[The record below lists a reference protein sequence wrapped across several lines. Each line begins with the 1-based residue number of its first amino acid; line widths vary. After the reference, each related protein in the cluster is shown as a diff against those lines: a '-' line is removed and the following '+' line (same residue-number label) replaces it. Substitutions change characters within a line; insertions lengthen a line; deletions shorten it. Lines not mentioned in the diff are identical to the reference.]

1 MTLNRLLIVDDEESV
16 AITMQAILQLDGHD
30 VEMCTRGDVALRRIG
45 ETTFDL
51 VLTDLR
57 LDDLDGL
64 QIVAETHRRSPETI
78 VIVLTGY
85 ASLESAVKALREGAY
100 DYLLKPCD
108 VEELR
113 ATVARGLERRKI
125 GQQLQERVG
134 ELETAN
140 ATIGRMNVE
149 LEARVSAATADLEA
163 RLEELAAAKA
173 ETQDHLEK
181 LRELDKLKSQFLSI
195 ASHELKTPI
204 TAMSG
209 FVQIAVRRLRRRIDR
224 GKPADPVIAAEDV
237 TLLEQL
243 EVVNRQTTKLARL
256 VDELL
261 DVSRIE
267 SGRLEFRV
275 ADVDLAGLAAEV
287 MARQEM
293 LASQHRLEI
302 TRDGERFVV
311 RGDRDHLEQVLNNL
325 VSNAIK
331 YSPSGRRVDLHLG
344 TRTDGMVVLSVT
356 DQGMGIRAAEL
367 ETIFGLFYRSPD
379 REARD
384 VGGMGLGLYISKEI
398 VDRHGGRIW
407 AESREGKG
415 TTFFIALP
423 PAGPA
428 LDPAVTGTSAFAA
441 KASLH

>member
-1 MTLNRLLIVDDEESV
+1 V
-16 AITMQAILQLDGHD
+16 G
-30 VEMCTRGDVALRRIG
+30 
-45 ETTFDL
+45 
-51 VLTDLR
+51 
-57 LDDLDGL
+57 
-64 QIVAETHRRSPETI
+64 
-78 VIVLTGY
+78 IVLTGY

-100 DYLLKPCD
+100 DYMLKPAD
-108 VEELR
+108 VEDLR
-113 ATVARGLERRKI
+113 ATVARGIERRRL
-125 GQQLQERVG
+125 GQQLRERVSELEAANRTINELNDSLQERVARATVDLQHRVR
-134 ELETAN
+134 ELD
-140 ATIGRMNVE
+140 
-149 LEARVSAATADLEA
+149 EAKREIQASY
-163 RLEELAAAKA
+163 
-173 ETQDHLEK
+173 EK
-181 LRELDKLKSQFLSI
+181 LQELDKLKSQFLSI

-224 GKPADPVIAAEDV
+224 AKPTDPEQATEDA

-275 ADVDLAGLAAEV
+275 ADVDLAALAAEV
-287 MARQEM
+287 VT
-293 LASQHRLEI
+293 RLEMVASEHVLNVS
-302 TRDGERFVV
+302 RDGERFVV

-331 YSPSGRRVDLHLG
+331 YSPAGRRVDIRLG
-344 TRTDGMVVLSVT
+344 TGADGMVLLSVT

-367 ETIFGLFYRSPD
+367 ESIFGLFYRSPD
-379 REARD
+379 RDARD

-407 AESREGKG
+407 AESRIGEG
-415 TTFFIALP
+415 TMFCVALP
-423 PAGPA
+423 PAGAPAPA
-428 LDPAVTGTSAFAA
+428 LASGASAAA
-441 KASLH
+441 TEAQLH

>member
-1 MTLNRLLIVDDEESV
+1 MPQSKLLIVDDEESV
-16 AITMQAILQLDGHD
+16 AVTMQAILQLDGHD
-30 VEMCTRGDVALRRIG
+30 VEMATRGDQAIKRIG

-64 QIVAETHRRSPETI
+64 QIVAEAHRRSPETI

-113 ATVARGLERRKI
+113 ATVARGLDRGRM
-125 GQQLQERVG
+125 GQQLHQRVV
-134 ELETAN
+134 EVEAANET
-140 ATIGRMNVE
+140 IRRMNAD
-149 LEARVSAATADLEA
+149 LEGRVAAATADLEV

-173 ETQDHLEK
+173 ETQGHLEK

-224 GKPADPVIAAEDV
+224 AQSPDTEQGAEDV

-275 ADVDLAGLAAEV
+275 ADVDLADLAGEV
-287 MARQEM
+287 
-293 LASQHRLEI
+293 LKRLEMVASDHALSV
-302 TRDGERFVV
+302 THDGERFIV

-325 VSNAIK
+325 ISNAIK
-331 YSPSGRRVDLHLG
+331 YSPSGHRVDIHLSTAAEG
-344 TRTDGMVVLSVT
+344 TVLLSVT

-367 ETIFGLFYRSPD
+367 ESIFGLFYRSPD
-379 REARD
+379 RDARD

-407 AESREGKG
+407 AESRTGEG
-415 TTFFIALP
+415 TTFYIALP

-428 LDPAVTGTSAFAA
+428 PAVTTSDVS
-441 KASLH
+441 ASAG

>member
-1 MTLNRLLIVDDEESV
+1 MPGPKVLIVDDEESV
-16 AITMQAILQLDGHD
+16 AVTMQAILQLDGHD
-30 VEMCTRGDVALRRIG
+30 VEMTTRGDDALRRLRQ
-45 ETTFDL
+45 TTYDL

-64 QIVAETHRRSPETI
+64 QIVAEAHKLSPETI

-113 ATVARGLERRKI
+113 STVSRGLERRRV
-125 GQQLQERVG
+125 GQQLHERV
-134 ELETAN
+134 
-140 ATIGRMNVE
+140 VE
-149 LEARVSAATADLEA
+149 LEAANETIVRLNADLEGRVAAATADLQA
-163 RLEELAAAKA
+163 RLQELAAAKA

-209 FVQIAVRRLRRRIDR
+209 FIQIAVRRLRRRIERDAPRETERSSEDR
-224 GKPADPVIAAEDV
+224 

-275 ADVDLAGLAAEV
+275 SDVDLGQLADEV
-287 MARQEM
+287 VA
-293 LASQHRLEI
+293 RLEMVASDHELVVSRGPG
-302 TRDGERFVV
+302 TFVV

-325 VSNAIK
+325 VSNAVK
-331 YSPSGRRVDLHLG
+331 YSPSGRRVDIRLG
-344 TRTDGMVVLSVT
+344 STDQGMVLLSVT

-367 ETIFGLFYRSPD
+367 ESIFGLFYRSPD

-407 AESREGKG
+407 AESRTGEG
-415 TTFFIALP
+415 TTFFVALP
-423 PAGPA
+423 PAGDPNPA
-428 LDPAVTGTSAFAA
+428 ADPGVSATTG
-441 KASLH
+441 

>member
-1 MTLNRLLIVDDEESV
+1 MPQSKLLIVDDEESV
-16 AITMQAILQLDGHD
+16 AVTMQAILQLDGHD
-30 VEMCTRGDVALRRIG
+30 VEMATRGDQAIKRIG

-64 QIVAETHRRSPETI
+64 QIVAEAHRRSPETI

-113 ATVARGLERRKI
+113 ATVARGLDRGRM
-125 GQQLQERVG
+125 GQQLHQRVV
-134 ELETAN
+134 EVEAANET
-140 ATIGRMNVE
+140 IRRMNAD
-149 LEARVSAATADLEA
+149 LEGRVAAATADLEV
-163 RLEELAAAKA
+163 RLQELAAAKA
-173 ETQDHLEK
+173 ETQGHLEK

-224 GKPADPVIAAEDV
+224 AQSPDTEQGAEDA

-275 ADVDLAGLAAEV
+275 ADVDLAELAAEV
-287 MARQEM
+287 
-293 LASQHRLEI
+293 LKRLEMVASDHVLSV
-302 TRDGERFVV
+302 TREGARFVV

-325 VSNAIK
+325 ISNAIK
-331 YSPSGRRVDLHLG
+331 YSPSGHRVDIHLG
-344 TRTDGMVVLSVT
+344 TAAEGMVLLSVA

-367 ETIFGLFYRSPD
+367 ESIFGLFYRSPD
-379 REARD
+379 RDARD

-407 AESREGKG
+407 AESRTGEG
-415 TTFFIALP
+415 TTFYVALP
-423 PAGPA
+423 PAGA
-428 LDPAVTGTSAFAA
+428 APAVATSGVS
-441 KASLH
+441 ASAG

>member
-1 MTLNRLLIVDDEESV
+1 MPPSKLLIVDDEESV
-16 AITMQAILQLDGHD
+16 AVTMQAILQLDGHE
-30 VEMCTRGDVALRRIG
+30 VEMSTRGDEAIKRIG
-45 ETTFDL
+45 ETTYDL

-57 LDDLDGL
+57 LDDLDGM
-64 QIVAETHRRSPETI
+64 QIVAEARRRAPETI

-108 VEELR
+108 VEDLR
-113 ATVARGLERRKI
+113 ATVTRGLERRRV
-125 GQQLQERVG
+125 GQQLHERVL
-134 ELETAN
+134 ELEAAN
-140 ATIGRMNVE
+140 RTIGRMNAE
-149 LEARVSAATADLEA
+149 LEGRVAAATADLEG
-163 RLEELAAAKA
+163 RLQELAAAKA

-224 GKPADPVIAAEDV
+224 AKPADPEQGSEDV
-237 TLLEQL
+237 TLLEHF

-275 ADVDLAGLAAEV
+275 ADVDLAALAAEV
-287 MARQEM
+287 VT
-293 LASQHRLEI
+293 RLEMVASEHVLKVS
-302 TRDGERFVV
+302 REGERLVV
-311 RGDRDHLEQVLNNL
+311 RGDRDHIEQVLNNL
-325 VSNAIK
+325 ISNAIK
-331 YSPSGRRVDLHLG
+331 YSPSGRGVDIHLG
-344 TRTDGMVVLSVT
+344 TATDGMVLLSVA
-356 DQGMGIRAAEL
+356 DHGMGIRAAEL
-367 ETIFGLFYRSPD
+367 ESIFGLFYRSPD

-407 AESREGKG
+407 AESRTGQG
-415 TTFFIALP
+415 TTFYVALP

-428 LDPAVTGTSAFAA
+428 TAATTSRVS
-441 KASLH
+441 ASAG

>member
-1 MTLNRLLIVDDEESV
+1 MAASRLLIVDDEESV
-16 AITMQAILQLDGHD
+16 AITMQAILQLDGYD
-30 VEMCTRGDVALRRIG
+30 VEMTTRGDEAIRRIG
-45 ETTFDL
+45 QTTYDL

-64 QIVAETHRRSPETI
+64 QIVAEAHRRAPETI

-113 ATVARGLERRKI
+113 ATVARGLERRRV
-125 GQQLQERVG
+125 GQQLEGRVI
-134 ELETAN
+134 ELESAN
-140 ATIGRMNVE
+140 ETIGRMNAE
-149 LEARVSAATADLEA
+149 LEDRVAAATADLEERIA
-163 RLEELAAAKA
+163 ELAAAKA

-209 FVQIAVRRLRRRIDR
+209 FIQIAVRRLRRRIDR
-224 GKPADPVIAAEDV
+224 AKSSETEQRGEDV
-237 TLLEQL
+237 MLLEQL

-275 ADVDLAGLAAEV
+275 ADVDLAALADEV
-287 MARQEM
+287 VT
-293 LASQHRLEI
+293 RLEMVATAHALAVSRAGGPFI
-302 TRDGERFVV
+302 V

-325 VSNAIK
+325 VSNAVK
-331 YSPSGRRVDLHLG
+331 YSPSGRRVDIALG
-344 TRTDGMVVLSVT
+344 WTADRMVRLSVA

-367 ETIFGLFYRSPD
+367 ESIFGLFYRSPD

-407 AESREGKG
+407 AESRAGEG
-415 TTFFIALP
+415 TTFFVALP

-428 LDPAVTGTSAFAA
+428 EPAAPSNGSASGRE
-441 KASLH
+441 ASLH

>member
-1 MTLNRLLIVDDEESV
+1 MPPARLLIVDDEESV
-16 AITMQAILQLDGHD
+16 AVTMQAILQLDGHD
-30 VEMCTRGDVALRRIG
+30 VEMTTRGDRALERIG
-45 ETTFDL
+45 ETPFDL

-57 LDDLDGL
+57 LDDMDGME
-64 QIVAETHRRSPETI
+64 IVAETHRRAPETI

-113 ATVARGLERRKI
+113 ATVTRGLDRRRM
-125 GQQLQERVG
+125 GEQLRERVA
-134 ELETAN
+134 ELEAAN
-140 ATIGRMNVE
+140 ATIRRMNAE
-149 LEARVSAATADLEA
+149 LEDRVAAATADLEE
-163 RLEELAAAKA
+163 RLRELAAAKA
-173 ETQDHLEK
+173 ETQEHLEK

-209 FVQIAVRRLRRRIDR
+209 FVQIAVRRLRRRVERPATVSSDR
-224 GKPADPVIAAEDV
+224 AAEDA

-243 EVVNRQTTKLARL
+243 EVVNRQTAKLARL

-275 ADVDLAGLAAEV
+275 ADVDLAALVTEV
-287 MARQEM
+287 
-293 LASQHRLEI
+293 LGRLEI
-302 TRDGERFVV
+302 LATGHVLSVTSAVERAVV

-325 VSNAIK
+325 ASNAIK
-331 YSPSGRRVDLHLG
+331 YSPAGRRVEVRIG
-344 TRTDGMVVLSVT
+344 TTADGMVLLSVS
-356 DQGMGIRAAEL
+356 DEGMGIRAAEL
-367 ETIFGLFYRSPD
+367 DAIFGLFYRSPD

-407 AESREGKG
+407 AESRPGEG
-415 TTFFIALP
+415 TTFYVALP
-423 PAGPA
+423 PVGAPA
-428 LDPAVTGTSAFAA
+428 PVASGGRTATAA
-441 KASLH
+441 ES

>member
-1 MTLNRLLIVDDEESV
+1 MARPKLLIVDDEESV
-16 AITMQAILQLDGHD
+16 AVTMQAILQLDGHD
-30 VEMCTRGDVALRRIG
+30 VEMTTRGDDALRRIRAM
-45 ETTFDL
+45 TYDL
-51 VLTDLR
+51 VLTDLH

-64 QIVAETHRRSPETI
+64 QIVAEAHTRSPETI

-108 VEELR
+108 VGELR
-113 ATVARGLERRKI
+113 ATVNRGLERRRV
-125 GQQLQERVG
+125 GQQLQERVI
-134 ELETAN
+134 ELESAN
-140 ATIGRMNVE
+140 ETIGRMNAE
-149 LEARVSAATADLEA
+149 LEDRVGAATADLEL
-163 RLEELAAAKA
+163 RLSELAAAKA

-209 FVQIAVRRLRRRIDR
+209 FIQIAVRRLRRRIDR
-224 GKPADPVIAAEDV
+224 AKPAATEQSADDV

-275 ADVDLAGLAAEV
+275 AEVDLAALADEV
-287 MARQEM
+287 AGR
-293 LASQHRLEI
+293 LAMVAADHNLVVS
-302 TRDGERFVV
+302 RDGEGFLV

-325 VSNAIK
+325 VSNAVK
-331 YSPSGRRVDLHLG
+331 YSPTGRRVDLKLG
-344 TRTDGMVVLSVT
+344 ATPDGMVLLAVS
-356 DQGMGIRAAEL
+356 DQGMGIGAAEL
-367 ETIFGLFYRSPD
+367 ESIFGLFYRSPD

-407 AESREGKG
+407 AESRPGEG
-415 TTFFIALP
+415 TTFYVALP
-423 PAGPA
+423 SAGRPSPAA
-428 LDPAVTGTSAFAA
+428 ATSGRASAGE
-441 KASLH
+441 ASLH

>member
-1 MTLNRLLIVDDEESV
+1 MPAPKLLIVDDEESV

-30 VEMCTRGDVALRRIG
+30 VEMTTRGDDALRRIR
-45 ETTFDL
+45 ETTYDL

-64 QIVAETHRRSPETI
+64 QIVAETHKQSPETI

-113 ATVARGLERRKI
+113 STVTRGLERRRV
-125 GQQLQERVG
+125 GQQLHERV
-134 ELETAN
+134 
-140 ATIGRMNVE
+140 VE
-149 LEARVSAATADLEA
+149 LEAANETISRMNADLEGRVAAATADLQA
-163 RLEELAAAKA
+163 RLHELAAAKA

-209 FVQIAVRRLRRRIDR
+209 FIQIAVRRLRRRIER
-224 GKPADPVIAAEDV
+224 AKPGETEQSTEDH

-275 ADVDLAGLAAEV
+275 ADVDLGQLADEV
-287 MARQEM
+287 VT
-293 LASQHRLEI
+293 RLEMVASGHELVVSRGPG
-302 TRDGERFVV
+302 TFVV

-325 VSNAIK
+325 VSNAVK
-331 YSPSGRRVDLHLG
+331 YSPSGRRVDISLG
-344 TRTDGMVVLSVT
+344 CGDDGTVLLSVT

-407 AESREGKG
+407 AESRTGEG
-415 TTFFIALP
+415 TTFFVALP
-423 PAGPA
+423 PAGVS
-428 LDPAVTGTSAFAA
+428 DPAADPGVSATAG
-441 KASLH
+441 

>member
-1 MTLNRLLIVDDEESV
+1 MPAPKLLIVDDEESV

-30 VEMCTRGDVALRRIG
+30 VEMSTRGDEAIRRIG

-64 QIVAETHRRSPETI
+64 QIVAEAHRRSPETI

-113 ATVARGLERRKI
+113 ATVARGLERRRV
-125 GQQLQERVG
+125 GQQLRERVV

-140 ATIGRMNVE
+140 ATIRRMNAE
-149 LEARVSAATADLEA
+149 LESRVAAATADLEL
-163 RLEELAAAKA
+163 RLQELATAKA

-209 FVQIAVRRLRRRIDR
+209 FVQIAVRRLRRRINR
-224 GKPADPVIAAEDV
+224 AKPADVEQREEDV

-275 ADVDLAGLAAEV
+275 ADVDLGTLAEEV
-287 MARQEM
+287 V
-293 LASQHRLEI
+293 SRLEMI
-302 TRDGERFVV
+302 ATDHALTVIREGEGFVV

-331 YSPSGRRVDLHLG
+331 YSPAGRRVEIRLG
-344 TRTDGMVVLSVT
+344 QSADGMVLLSVK
-356 DQGMGIRAAEL
+356 DEGMGIRAAEL
-367 ETIFGLFYRSPD
+367 ESIFGLFYRSPD

-407 AESREGKG
+407 AESRTGQG
-415 TTFFIALP
+415 TTFHVALP
-423 PAGPA
+423 PAGAPNA
-428 LDPAVTGTSAFAA
+428 AATSGASAA
-441 KASLH
+441 AGEASLH

>member
-1 MTLNRLLIVDDEESV
+1 MAPSRLLIVDDEESV
-16 AITMQAILQLDGHD
+16 AVTMQAILQLDGHE
-30 VEMCTRGDVALRRIG
+30 VEMTTRGDEAIRRLG
-45 ETTFDL
+45 QTTYDL

-64 QIVAETHRRSPETI
+64 QIVAEAHRRAPETI

-113 ATVARGLERRKI
+113 ATVARGLERRRV
-125 GQQLQERVG
+125 GQQLQERVI
-134 ELETAN
+134 ELESAN
-140 ATIGRMNVE
+140 ETIGRMNAE
-149 LEARVSAATADLEA
+149 LEDRVAAATADLEE
-163 RLEELAAAKA
+163 RIEELAAAKA

-209 FVQIAVRRLRRRIDR
+209 FIQIAVRRLRRRIDR
-224 GKPADPVIAAEDV
+224 ARSSEAEQRDEDV

-275 ADVDLAGLAAEV
+275 ADVDLAALADEV
-287 MARQEM
+287 VT
-293 LASQHRLEI
+293 RLEMVASEHALVV
-302 TRDGERFVV
+302 TRDGGPFIV

-325 VSNAIK
+325 VSNAVK
-331 YSPSGRRVDLHLG
+331 YSPSGRRVDLALG
-344 TRTDGMVVLSVT
+344 TTPEGLVLLRVT

-367 ETIFGLFYRSPD
+367 ESIFGLFYRSPD

-407 AESREGKG
+407 AESRTGEG
-415 TTFFIALP
+415 TTFFVALP

-428 LDPAVTGTSAFAA
+428 EAPDPSGGHVSGGT
-441 KASLH
+441 ASLH

>member
-1 MTLNRLLIVDDEESV
+1 MPAPKLLIVDDEESV

-30 VEMCTRGDVALRRIG
+30 VEMTTRGDDALRRIG
-45 ETTFDL
+45 HTTYDL

-64 QIVAETHRRSPETI
+64 QIVAETHRRNPETI

-113 ATVARGLERRKI
+113 STVTRGLERRRV
-125 GQQLQERVG
+125 GQQLQERV
-134 ELETAN
+134 
-140 ATIGRMNVE
+140 VE
-149 LEARVSAATADLEA
+149 LEAANGTIGRLNADLEDRVSAATADLQS
-163 RLEELAAAKA
+163 RLQELAAAKA

-209 FVQIAVRRLRRRIDR
+209 FIQIAVRRLRRRIER
-224 GKPADPVIAAEDV
+224 AKPADTEQAAEDH

-275 ADVDLAGLAAEV
+275 SDVDLGQLADEV
-287 MARQEM
+287 VT
-293 LASQHRLEI
+293 RLELVASDHALVVS
-302 TRDGERFVV
+302 RGAGPFVV

-325 VSNAIK
+325 VSNAVK
-331 YSPSGRRVDLHLG
+331 YSPSGRRVEIRLG
-344 TRTDGMVVLSVT
+344 SGDDGMVLLSVT

-367 ETIFGLFYRSPD
+367 ESIFGLFYRSPD

-398 VDRHGGRIW
+398 VDRHAGRIW
-407 AESREGKG
+407 AESRTGHG
-415 TTFFIALP
+415 TTFFVALP
-423 PAGPA
+423 PAGLP
-428 LDPAVTGTSAFAA
+428 DPAAPSGVSASAG
-441 KASLH
+441 

>member
-1 MTLNRLLIVDDEESV
+1 VPPRLLIVDDEESV
-16 AITMQAILQLDGHD
+16 TITMAAILEMDGYS
-30 VEMCTRGDVALRRIG
+30 VATALTGPAALEQI
-45 ETTFDL
+45 EKEVFDL
-51 VLTDLR
+51 VLTDLH
-57 LDDLDGL
+57 LDDFDGMDVL
-64 QIVAETHRRSPETI
+64 AATRRRSPDT
-78 VIVLTGY
+78 VGIVLTGY

-100 DYLLKPCD
+100 DYMLKPAD
-108 VEELR
+108 VEDLR
-113 ATVARGLERRKI
+113 ATVARGIERRRL
-125 GQQLQERVG
+125 GQQLRERVSELEAANRTINELNDSLQERVARATVDLQHRVR
-134 ELETAN
+134 ELD
-140 ATIGRMNVE
+140 
-149 LEARVSAATADLEA
+149 EAKREIQASY
-163 RLEELAAAKA
+163 
-173 ETQDHLEK
+173 EK
-181 LRELDKLKSQFLSI
+181 LQELDKLKSQFLSI

-224 GKPADPVIAAEDV
+224 AKPTDPEQATEDA

-275 ADVDLAGLAAEV
+275 ADVDLAALAAEV
-287 MARQEM
+287 VT
-293 LASQHRLEI
+293 RLEMVASEHVLNVS
-302 TRDGERFVV
+302 RDGERFVV

-331 YSPSGRRVDLHLG
+331 YSPAGRRVDIRLG
-344 TRTDGMVVLSVT
+344 TGADGMVLLSVT

-367 ETIFGLFYRSPD
+367 ESIFGLFYRSPD
-379 REARD
+379 RDARD

-407 AESREGKG
+407 AESRIGEG
-415 TTFFIALP
+415 TMFCVALP
-423 PAGPA
+423 PAGAPAPA
-428 LDPAVTGTSAFAA
+428 LASGASAAA
-441 KASLH
+441 TEAQLH

>member
-1 MTLNRLLIVDDEESV
+1 MPAARLLIVDDEESV
-16 AITMQAILQLDGHD
+16 AITMQAILQLDGHA
-30 VEMCTRGDVALRRIG
+30 VEMTTRGVEALRLIG
-45 ETTFDL
+45 EATFDL

-64 QIVAETHRRSPETI
+64 QVIAETHRRSPETV

-113 ATVARGLERRKI
+113 ATVTRGLERRRM
-125 GQQLQERVG
+125 GQQLQERVV

-140 ATIGRMNVE
+140 STIGRMNTE
-149 LEARVSAATADLEA
+149 LEQRVAEATADLQA

-173 ETQDHLEK
+173 QTQDHLEK

-209 FVQIAVRRLRRRIDR
+209 FIQIAVRRLRRRIDR
-224 GKPADPVIAAEDV
+224 AKPAETAQAADDA

-243 EVVNRQTTKLARL
+243 EVVDRQTTKLARL

-275 ADVDLAGLAAEV
+275 ADVDLAVLVDEV
-287 MARQEM
+287 AT
-293 LASQHRLEI
+293 RLEMVAGEHEI
-302 TRDGERFVV
+302 TVARDGGRFVV

-325 VSNAIK
+325 VGNAIK
-331 YSPSGRRVDLHLG
+331 YSPGGRRIDLRLG
-344 TRTDGMVVLSVT
+344 STGEGMVLLSVS

-367 ETIFGLFYRSPD
+367 ESIFGLFYRSPD
-379 REARD
+379 RDARD

-407 AESREGKG
+407 AESRTGEG
-415 TTFFIALP
+415 TTFYVALP
-423 PAGPA
+423 PAGPPTPQ
-428 LDPAVTGTSAFAA
+428 PASGTAA
-441 KASLH
+441 TAR

>member
-1 MTLNRLLIVDDEESV
+1 MAPNRLLIVDDEESV

-30 VEMCTRGDVALRRIG
+30 VEMTTRGDEAIRRIG
-45 ETTFDL
+45 QTTYDL

-64 QIVAETHRRSPETI
+64 QIVAEAHRRAPETI

-113 ATVARGLERRKI
+113 ATVARGLERRRV
-125 GQQLQERVG
+125 GQQLGERIV
-134 ELETAN
+134 ELESAN
-140 ATIGRMNVE
+140 LTIGRMNAE
-149 LEARVSAATADLEA
+149 LEDRVAAATADLEE

-209 FVQIAVRRLRRRIDR
+209 FIQIAVRRLRRRIDR
-224 GKPADPVIAAEDV
+224 AKSPETEQRDEDV

-275 ADVDLAGLAAEV
+275 ADVDLAALADEV
-287 MARQEM
+287 VT
-293 LASQHRLEI
+293 RLEMVASEHALAV
-302 TRDGERFVV
+302 TRDGGPFIV

-325 VSNAIK
+325 VSNAVK
-331 YSPSGRRVDLHLG
+331 YSPSGRRVDIALG
-344 TRTDGMVVLSVT
+344 CTEDRMVLLSVT

-367 ETIFGLFYRSPD
+367 ESIFGLFYRSPD

-407 AESREGKG
+407 AESRTGEG
-415 TTFFIALP
+415 TTFRVALP

-428 LDPAVTGTSAFAA
+428 EPATPANGRAA
-441 KASLH
+441 GREASLH